1 MCFCSFHIFQ
11 HVSFQFSDDEGDDKR
26 VVRSA
31 KEKRFEA
38 LYSIIK
44 TIRNSMKIKDFNKM
58 LSSYEE
64 LLKAFDKA
72 KPVIVKEREKD
83 KAEGKSTSWLVGDSP
98 KFYVRILVEM
108 EKLINETWE
117 DTAGR
122 KAMSKVNGKSLG
134 SLRQKLRKYM
144 RENVADDV
152 AKFDPEEEDESGEEG
167 EEKDDDDD
175 SDDDRPRGKSEEKEK
190 VKKPRA
196 SMDDGSDSDSDDWGD
211 SDSDSDSDEEHEQW
225 VEKTAGM

>member
-11 HVSFQFSDDEGDDKR
+11 HVSSQFSDDEGDDKR

-83 KAEGKSTSWLVGDSP
+83 KAEGKSDELAGGRLSQVLRAHPRRDGEVDQRDLGGHRGKEGDEQGE
-98 KFYVRILVEM
+98 REI
-108 EKLINETWE
+108 TW
-117 DTAGR
+117 
-122 KAMSKVNGKSLG
+122 
-134 SLRQKLRKYM
+134 Q
-144 RENVADDV
+144 
-152 AKFDPEEEDESGEEG
+152 PEAEAAQVHEG
-167 EEKDDDDD
+167 E
-175 SDDDRPRGKSEEKEK
+175 RG
-190 VKKPRA
+190 
-196 SMDDGSDSDSDDWGD
+196 
-211 SDSDSDSDEEHEQW
+211 
-225 VEKTAGM
+225 

>member
-1 MCFCSFHIFQ
+1 M
-11 HVSFQFSDDEGDDKR
+11 
-26 VVRSA
+26 
-31 KEKRFEA
+31 
-38 LYSIIK
+38 
-44 TIRNSMKIKDFNKM
+44 DFNKM

-167 EEKDDDDD
+167 EEK
-175 SDDDRPRGKSEEKEK
+175 
-190 VKKPRA
+190 KPRA

-211 SDSDSDSDEEHEQW
+211 SDSDSDSDSDAGLGDGVTYTREMFLKKAEDP
-225 VEKTAGM
+225 EKEAKKKEKKDAKDEKRELAKQKQKQKKDAK